1 MKYPVYDFYTYG
13 INKDNC
19 ITAFN
24 KISGVSITSFK
35 EIEEFQDTK
44 GVIRIRISEK
54 NRQHYDQ
61 KKKYKNANNELQN
74 TKIE

>member
-24 KISGVSITSFK
+24 KISGVIITSFK
-35 EIEEFQDTK
+35 EIEEFEDTNHNPY
-44 GVIRIRISEK
+44 I
-54 NRQHYDQ
+54 
-61 KKKYKNANNELQN
+61 
-74 TKIE
+74 